1 MGSWYQRQ
9 AHLETAGY
17 RFESAFD
24 HEELIERYEKYRST
38 AGRLYINEY
47 GHIWIN
53 VPRSEIPAE
62 QEPEIESMVDQWY
75 EQVERQ
81 DDTTA
86 QRLSHVD
93 SK

>member
-1 MGSWYQRQ
+1 MWDGFTFNHGERWAVGINDKLIWKRP
-9 AHLETAGY
+9 GY

-53 VPRSEIPAE
+53 VPRSKYQPNKN
-62 QEPEIESMVDQWY
+62 
-75 EQVERQ
+75 
-81 DDTTA
+81 
-86 QRLSHVD
+86 QRLSQW
-93 SK
+93 SISGMNK